1 MLGTTSNVAI
11 SVLTV
16 LDVLDLINS
25 LNVAS
30 TFEFRLE
37 PNRRDL
43 FCELVC
49 HDSTPHREDVCV
61 VM

>member
-1 MLGTTSNVAI
+1 MV
-11 SVLTV
+11 SVV
-16 LDVLDLINS
+16 GFVCSPFDVLDLTDS
-25 LNVAS
+25 SSVAS

-49 HDSTPHREDVCV
+49 HDSTPHRQDVCV
-61 VM
+61 VV